1 MRVFF
6 FFSPS
11 LPLDFMHML
20 LLNVVGPI
28 SEAKLKSR

>member
-6 FFSPS
+6 FLSI
-11 LPLDFMHML
+11 PLDFMHML
-20 LLNVVGPI
+20 LLNVVGP

>member
-20 LLNVVGPI
+20 LLNGVGP